1 MYCPS
6 CGQRQPD
13 THRFCF
19 SCGTPLPNDLIPLRR
34 PKATNLFPGI
44 PTHAEDPPEP
54 VLRVSRYLD
63 DIEITSGDHSVMI
76 PGHHVRFSIW
86 LVDRAVCAMSLT
98 EDEAERLGRFLL
110 TPVSKDGP
118 NTQRDVAEP
127 SV

>member
-6 CGQRQPD
+6 CGRGQPD

-19 SCGTPLPNDLIPLRR
+19 ACGSPLPTDLVPLRR
-34 PKATNLFPGI
+34 PKVTNLFPGI
-44 PTHAEDPPEP
+44 PTHAEDAPEP

-63 DIEITSGDHSVMI
+63 DVEITSGAESVMI
-76 PGHHVRFSIW
+76 PGHHVRLSIW

-110 TPVSKDGP
+110 TPVPETSIPQPATG
-118 NTQRDVAEP
+118 
-127 SV
+127 